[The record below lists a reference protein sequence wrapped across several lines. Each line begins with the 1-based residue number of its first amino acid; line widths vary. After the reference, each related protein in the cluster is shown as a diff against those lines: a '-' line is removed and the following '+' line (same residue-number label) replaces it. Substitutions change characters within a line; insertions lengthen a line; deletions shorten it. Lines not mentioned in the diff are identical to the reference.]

1 MEKIYIQLTC
11 LFPGFLI
18 YTPWKQVIEI
28 FRGYRIVIL
37 SRNTVT
43 SVEILSLQQKY
54 CHFSRNTAWEVQ
66 GWRFLLVNVCQ
77 CTLNRLITNYGKK
90 CNFNK
95 VCQEIYLNMVLHSK
109 SLKNYGM
116 LLTFRLSLGYE
127 KVFKQEK
134 SLIFC
139 I

>member
-1 MEKIYIQLTC
+1 MY
-11 LFPGFLI
+11 
-18 YTPWKQVIEI
+18 
-28 FRGYRIVIL
+28 
-37 SRNTVT
+37 
-43 SVEILSLQQKY
+43 
-54 CHFSRNTAWEVQ
+54 
-66 GWRFLLVNVCQ
+66 VNVLW
-77 CTLNRLITNYGKK
+77 TDLLLNCGKK
-90 CNFNK
+90 CNFK

-116 LLTFRLSLGYE
+116 LFTFRLSLGYE